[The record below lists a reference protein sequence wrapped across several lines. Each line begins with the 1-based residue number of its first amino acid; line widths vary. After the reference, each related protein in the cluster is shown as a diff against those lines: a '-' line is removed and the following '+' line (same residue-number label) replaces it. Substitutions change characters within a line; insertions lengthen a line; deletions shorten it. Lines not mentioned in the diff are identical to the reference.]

1 MGFRPKYITFNCY
14 GTLID
19 FDMVGAASRPMR
31 ERT

>member
-19 FDMVGAASRPMR
+19 FDMAGAASRPMR